1 MLVDSTVY
9 VVGRPAR
16 AATLEETCRVCRE
29 PGKFAWVTLHEPS
42 REEFLSVAGEFG
54 LDEMAVEDAVE
65 LHQRPKIER
74 ADNRLFVV
82 LKSARYT
89 EDAGRVEFREI
100 HAFLE
105 PDFIVTVLYREDP
118 ALYGVRGEMEGDPEL
133 LRLGPAAVLYEIMR
147 KVVEGYTPVVDGI
160 ENDLDEVEA
169 EVLGGNAG
177 MSGRMHELSREV
189 IRFHQATKP
198 LAGALEQL
206 VESGAANDLLDPE
219 THKHLRRLRD
229 RVTHVTERIEGFR
242 DLLSSILDVSLTIVG
257 TQQNDQMQR
266 ISAWGAILVVPTL
279 IAGIFGMNFEEAWWI
294 HAEYGFEAMLALM
307 VLISVLLY
315 IGFKRSGWL

>member
-1 MLVDSTVY
+1 M
-9 VVGRPAR
+9 
-16 AATLEETCRVCRE
+16 EETCRVCRE
-29 PGKFAWVTLHEPS
+29 PSNFAWVTLHEPS

-54 LDEMAVEDAVE
+54 LDKMAVEDAVE

-89 EDAGRVEFREI
+89 EDAGRVEFGEI

-118 ALYGVRGEMEGDPEL
+118 ALYGVREEMEGDPEL

-177 MSGRMHELSREV
+177 MSGRIHELSREV
-189 IRFHQATKP
+189 IRFHQAAKP

-206 VESGAANDLLDPE
+206 VESGAANDLVDPE

-257 TQQNDQMQR
+257 THQNDQMQR

>member
-1 MLVDSTVY
+1 M
-9 VVGRPAR
+9 
-16 AATLEETCRVCRE
+16 EETCRVGRE

-54 LDEMAVEDAVE
+54 LDKMAVEDAVE

-89 EDAGRVEFREI
+89 EDAGRVEFGEI

-118 ALYGVRGEMEGDPEL
+118 ALYGVREEMEGDPEL

-177 MSGRMHELSREV
+177 MSGRIHELSREV

-206 VESGAANDLLDPE
+206 VESGAANDLVDPE

-257 TQQNDQMQR
+257 THQNDQMQR

>member
-1 MLVDSTVY
+1 M
-9 VVGRPAR
+9 
-16 AATLEETCRVCRE
+16 EETCRVCRE

>member
-9 VVGRPAR
+9 VVGRPTR
-16 AATLEETCRVCRE
+16 AATLEETCRVGRE

-89 EDAGRVEFREI
+89 EDAGRVEFGEI

-177 MSGRMHELSREV
+177 MSGRIHGLSREAT
-189 IRFHQATKP
+189 RPPGHQATGRG
-198 LAGALEQL
+198 AGATRGEWSSQRPGRPRDAQAPA
-206 VESGAANDLLDPE
+206 SPPGPGDSCDGANRGLP
-219 THKHLRRLRD
+219 
-229 RVTHVTERIEGFR
+229 
-242 DLLSSILDVSLTIVG
+242 
-257 TQQNDQMQR
+257 
-266 ISAWGAILVVPTL
+266 
-279 IAGIFGMNFEEAWWI
+279 
-294 HAEYGFEAMLALM
+294 
-307 VLISVLLY
+307 
-315 IGFKRSGWL
+315 